1 MRKLIIDIDRDK
13 LIKRLVYLYL
23 FFILYDGVL
32 RKWIFVGLS
41 TPIMMIKQVIAVLI
55 CLFGI
60 RFFSRMTWWEKSFF
74 VIGILVFMTSLLF
87 GHHNIIVAIYGCLP
101 FWFGLPVCYI
111 IGKILKYDDLLKI
124 GWIIIFSSIINSL
137 LLIVQ
142 FNLPIDHFLNYQTGE
157 VERELIGYS
166 ISSLQGGFRP
176 GGLFVHD
183 SQNSMFQMISFVF
196 ILYFFF
202 IRTIHRHK
210 SVIILALILDIVSLP
225 FSVSR
230 TNIFYHIGVF
240 MFFFLF
246 CLPKSQMKMIL
257 KTLPIAIIGLVFL
270 SFLPIVSPAI
280 DTIMARFADAS
291 VDQYAGK
298 GTIEGTLLDLYYRN
312 VVYNVEAIINPK
324 TFDGESIPFW
334 GFGQGM
340 STQVGGRL
348 LGITENAG
356 FALAEWDGLRI
367 MCESGYFFGWA
378 IIFIR
383 MGYAFRYLFSI
394 KTFKQKHNYLSLI
407 ILPAFLVTF
416 YLLNNWGNLF
426 LANMSFLVGGL
437 FLASKKYRIY
447 STKPVII
454 NNKVIEKESND
465 NSNDN

>member
-1 MRKLIIDIDRDK
+1 MRRLIIEIDRDK

-23 FFILYDGVL
+23 FLILYDGVL
-32 RKWIFVGLS
+32 RKWILEGLS

-60 RFFSRMTWWEKSFF
+60 RFFSRMTWWERSFF
-74 VIGILVFMTSLLF
+74 VIGIMVFMTSLLF
-87 GHHNIIVAIYGCLP
+87 GHQNIIVAIYGCLP
-101 FWFGLPVCYI
+101 FWFGLPVCFI
-111 IGKILKYDDLLKI
+111 IGKILKYDDLIKI
-124 GWIIIFSSIINSL
+124 GWIFIITSIINSL
-137 LLIVQ
+137 ILIIQ

-183 SQNSMFQMISFVF
+183 SQNSMFQMIAFVF
-196 ILYFFF
+196 ILYFLF
-202 IRTIHRHK
+202 IRTIHRYK
-210 SVIILALILDIVSLP
+210 SIIIIALILDVVSLP

-240 MFFFLF
+240 LFFFLF
-246 CLPKSQMKMIL
+246 CLPKSQMKMIM
-257 KTLPIAIIGLVFL
+257 KNLPFVIIGLVLL
-270 SFLPIVSPAI
+270 SFLPIVNSAI
-280 DTIMARFADAS
+280 NTIIARFADAS

-312 VVYNVEAIINPK
+312 VVYNIEAIINPK
-324 TFDGESIPFW
+324 TFEGESIPFW

-426 LANMSFLVGGL
+426 LSNMSFLVGGL
-437 FLASKKYRIY
+437 FLASNKFRIY
-447 STKPVII
+447 DKKSTVLALK
-454 NNKVIEKESND
+454 EKEETN
-465 NSNDN
+465 NSNGN

>member
-1 MRKLIIDIDRDK
+1 MRRLIIEVDRDK

-32 RKWIFVGLS
+32 RKWILGGLS

-60 RFFSRMTWWEKSFF
+60 RFFSRMTWWERSFF
-74 VIGILVFMTSLLF
+74 VIGILVFITTLLF
-87 GHHNIIVAIYGCLP
+87 GHQNIIVAIYGCLP
-101 FWFGLPVCYI
+101 FWFGLPVCFI
-111 IGKILKYDDLLKI
+111 IGKILKYDDLIKI
-124 GWIIIFSSIINSL
+124 GWIFIITSIINSL
-137 LLIVQ
+137 ILIIQ
-142 FNLPIDHFLNYQTGE
+142 FNLPIYHFLNYQTGE

-183 SQNSMFQMISFVF
+183 SQNSMFQMIAFVF
-196 ILYFFF
+196 ILYFLF

-210 SVIILALILDIVSLP
+210 NIIIIALILDIVSLP

-240 MFFFLF
+240 LFFFLF
-246 CLPKSQMKMIL
+246 CLPKSQMKVIM
-257 KTLPIAIIGLVFL
+257 KNLPFAIIGLVLL
-270 SFLPIVSPAI
+270 SFLPIVNSAI
-280 DTIMARFADAS
+280 ETITARFADAS

-312 VVYNVEAIINPK
+312 VVYNIEAIINPK

-394 KTFKQKHNYLSLI
+394 KTFRQKHNYLSLI

-426 LANMSFLVGGL
+426 LSNMSFLVGGL
-437 FLASKKYRIY
+437 FLASNKYRIY
-447 STKPVII
+447 DKKPTALAL
-454 NNKVIEKESND
+454 KEKEETNKSNG
-465 NSNDN
+465 N

>member
-1 MRKLIIDIDRDK
+1 MRRLIIEIDRDK

-23 FFILYDGVL
+23 FLILYDGVL
-32 RKWIFVGLS
+32 RKWILEGLS

-60 RFFSRMTWWEKSFF
+60 RFFSRMTWWERSFF
-74 VIGILVFMTSLLF
+74 VIGIMVFMTSLLF
-87 GHHNIIVAIYGCLP
+87 GHQNIIVAIYGCLP
-101 FWFGLPVCYI
+101 FWFGLPVCFI
-111 IGKILKYDDLLKI
+111 IGKILKYDDLIKI
-124 GWIIIFSSIINSL
+124 GWIFIITSIINSL
-137 LLIVQ
+137 ILIIQ

-183 SQNSMFQMISFVF
+183 SQNSMFQMIAFVF
-196 ILYFFF
+196 ILYFLF
-202 IRTIHRHK
+202 IRTIHRYK
-210 SVIILALILDIVSLP
+210 SIIIIALILDVVSLP

-240 MFFFLF
+240 LFFFLF
-246 CLPKSQMKMIL
+246 CLPKSQMKMIM
-257 KTLPIAIIGLVFL
+257 KNLPFVIIGLVLL
-270 SFLPIVSPAI
+270 SFLPIVNSAI
-280 DTIMARFADAS
+280 NTIVARFADAS
-291 VDQYAGK
+291 VDQYAGR

-312 VVYNVEAIINPK
+312 VVYNIEAIINPK
-324 TFDGESIPFW
+324 TFEGESIPFW

-394 KTFKQKHNYLSLI
+394 KTFKQKHYYLSLI

-426 LANMSFLVGGL
+426 LSNMSFLVGGL
-437 FLASKKYRIY
+437 FLASNKFRIY
-447 STKPVII
+447 DKKPTVLAL
-454 NNKVIEKESND
+454 KEKEETN
-465 NSNDN
+465 NSNGN